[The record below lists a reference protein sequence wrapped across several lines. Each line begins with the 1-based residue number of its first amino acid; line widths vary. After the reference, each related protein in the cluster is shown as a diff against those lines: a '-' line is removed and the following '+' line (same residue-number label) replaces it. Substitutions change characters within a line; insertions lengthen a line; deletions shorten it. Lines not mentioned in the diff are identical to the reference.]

1 MTRAVVRG
9 VNHNVGLSC
18 EAVDRIHDRPEG
30 VVREAGALQNND
42 IWIEKSYFVQDKLY
56 LLRPVQEPLG
66 ALLLQGVFGPV
77 RCPLVD
83 VGKAR

>member
-1 MTRAVVRG
+1 MTSAVVRG
-9 VNHNVGLSC
+9 VDQNVGLSG

-66 ALLLQGVFGPV
+66 ALLLQG
-77 RCPLVD
+77 PLGRHRRV
-83 VGKAR
+83 